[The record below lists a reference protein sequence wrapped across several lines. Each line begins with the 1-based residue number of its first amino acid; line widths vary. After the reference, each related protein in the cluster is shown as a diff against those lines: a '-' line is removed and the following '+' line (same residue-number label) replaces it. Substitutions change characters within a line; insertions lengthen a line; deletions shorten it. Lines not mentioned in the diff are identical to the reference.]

1 MSLSEIQDTLSGVSS
16 YAWMFSVVSI
26 TLVFIGWYVTYNN
39 ALKVATRSESKAI
52 IDAVAKILN
61 EISDIAI
68 DYWVNKSTPPDFN
81 PFKKKEL
88 KSFVGGVTPS
98 AKLYLTAIHAKSIQI
113 NKYMEFLRARN
124 LAISDSYFTQVLIK
138 ATIDCEKS
146 YQFNKSYRVIRAQD
160 VTSAS
165 TEFMMHLYESFQKSH
180 PPRIPIN
187 IFRKIKSIND
197 EIDAWHQSLYN

>member
-165 TEFMMHLYESFQKSH
+165 TEFMMH
-180 PPRIPIN
+180 
-187 IFRKIKSIND
+187 
-197 EIDAWHQSLYN
+197 